1 MNIIHNQHN
10 NHYDVQPTNRIL
22 TEQYLKKNKELKEK
36 IYHFFI
42 NYCMHFFYSL
52 FKSILIQTFKYRII
66 LREILRHTT
75 TLTIIDLC
83 EIVYLR
89 LFLKILL

>member
-36 IYHFFI
+36 IYHFLLIIVCIFFI
-42 NYCMHFFYSL
+42 HCLNLY
-52 FKSILIQTFKYRII
+52 
-66 LREILRHTT
+66 
-75 TLTIIDLC
+75 
-83 EIVYLR
+83 
-89 LFLKILL
+89 